1 MEAFGQALA
10 VKDLY
15 GLRQDRPN
23 SVRPV
28 RTVTVPLFAVRD
40 DRTVLFVR
48 CSHYSLFFQYGI
60 RSSVGPGLRKL

>member
-15 GLRQDRPN
+15 GLRQDPPN

-48 CSHYSLFFQYGI
+48 CSHYSLFY
-60 RSSVGPGLRKL
+60 